1 MTPFL
6 KQVAVHYRAQGQVER
21 TCFIFPNQRAKSFFK
36 KWLCEDVAASGTGP
50 VVAPVMMTMN
60 DFFYRLAGAARTDR
74 IVLLLE
80 LFDRYCELND
90 KAESLDDFIFWGD
103 VLLSD
108 FDDVDKY
115 LVNASGLFANVSD
128 FKSIQDTY
136 SYLTEEQVAA
146 IKRFLAH
153 FRSEGGL
160 TVNLKSED
168 DKDVKVKFLRIWDIL
183 ARLYAGFNTGLKAKG
198 YRYEGQVYREVAER
212 AGREPVVD
220 LLSKK
225 VPECS
230 RFVFVGL
237 NALNECEKLLMSRMR
252 DAGVAEFCWDY
263 SGGMIRDEANKS
275 SMFLARNVVDF
286 PQAFRL
292 DPEGLPTPE
301 VNVLSVPSGIGM
313 TKQLPEILR
322 RLPQDIPGIET
333 AIVLPD
339 EGLLLP
345 VLNSIPGGIRDLNV
359 TMGYPMGA
367 SELWSLMND
376 IAALQMHLRCKD
388 GRWMF
393 YHRQVWSIFSN
404 AVFKSVLTE
413 EGRSIVEDIR
423 KGVKYYI
430 QQEELAGDPVM
441 ELIFKPVV
449 TDASGKD
456 PAAITAIQDY
466 QQELLSGIGARL
478 KSIPDMSVE
487 LDFAR
492 SCYLAI
498 DKLRLRELPVL
509 PATYFRL
516 LGQLV
521 SQISVPF
528 HGEPLKG
535 LQIMGPLE
543 TRALD
548 FENVVILSCNEGMF
562 PRRSVSSS
570 FIPPE
575 LRKGFGLPTYEF
587 QDAVWA
593 YYFYRMIQRAG
604 RVWMMFDSRTEGLKG
619 GEESRYIKQL
629 ELHFGLSVRRFVVK
643 APIECGPELEDIP
656 KTEEHLQLLRDGH
669 LSASALQ
676 NYLSCP
682 AKFYYAS
689 VERLKED
696 DEVSESLDAGS
707 IGNVFHKTME
717 LLYKGHDCIT
727 AEFLDGL
734 LADTDRIKA
743 VVDGQIK
750 EQLHTFE
757 IAGRNIIFEDVV
769 CSYVRQ
775 VLRRDRELLDSYGT
789 DRFRILGLEQPLKD
803 NIGGF
808 RFIGFADRLDS
819 FKEGEIRIVDY
830 KTGRVQD
837 DDFLIDEDN
846 AAGVVDKLF
855 GEDNAKRPKIAL
867 QLYLYDRFISS
878 DSRYKDL
885 AIVNSIYQTSRLF
898 VNEVENVA
906 LNEVFCGLMS
916 DRLEGLLAE
925 IRDLDRP
932 WKHTDDEK
940 TCEHCD
946 FKMICGR

>member
-6 KQVAVHYRAQGQVER
+6 KQVAAHYFAQGQVER
-21 TCFIFPNQRAKSFFK
+21 KCFIFPNQRAKSFFK
-36 KWLCEDVAASGTGP
+36 KWLCEEVAASGIGP
-50 VVAPVMMTMN
+50 VVAPVMLTMN
-60 DFFYRLAGAARTDR
+60 DFFYRLAGATGTDR

-136 SYLTEEQVAA
+136 SYLTDEQVAA

-153 FRSEGGL
+153 FRSDGGL
-160 TVNLKSED
+160 TVDLGSENE
-168 DKDVKVKFLRIWDIL
+168 KDVKVKFLRIWDIL
-183 ARLYAGFNTGLKAKG
+183 FKLYTNFNTSLREKG
-198 YRYEGQVYREVAER
+198 IRYEGQVYREVAEK
-212 AGREPVVD
+212 ASREPVVD
-220 LLSKK
+220 LLSEQ

-230 RFVFVGL
+230 KFVFVGL

-263 SGGMIRDEANKS
+263 SSSMIRDEANKS
-275 SMFLARNVVDF
+275 SMFLSRNIIDF
-286 PQAFRL
+286 PQASKL
-292 DPEGLPTPE
+292 DKEGLPTPE
-301 VNVLSVPSGIGM
+301 INVLSVPSGIGM
-313 TKQLPEILR
+313 AKQLPEILR
-322 RLPQDIPGIET
+322 RLPQPAPGLET

-345 VLNSIPGGIRDLNV
+345 VLNSIPESIKDLNV

-376 IAALQMHLRCKD
+376 VAALQMHLRCKD
-388 GRWMF
+388 GKWMF

-404 AVFKSVLTE
+404 AVFKSVITE
-413 EGRSIVEDIR
+413 EGKEVVDKAR

-430 QQEELAGDPVM
+430 SQEELAGDPVL
-441 ELIFKPVV
+441 ELIFKPAV
-449 TDASGKD
+449 TDTAAKD

-466 QQELLSGIGARL
+466 QQALLAGIGTRL
-478 KSIPDMSVE
+478 KSIPDMRVE
-487 LDFAR
+487 IDFAR
-492 SCYLAI
+492 ACYLAI
-498 DKLRLRELPVL
+498 DKLKLRPLPIL

-516 LGQLV
+516 LGQLI
-521 SQISVPF
+521 SQAAVPF

-548 FENVVILSCNEGMF
+548 FDNVVILSCNEGMF

-604 RVWMMFDSRTEGLKG
+604 SVWMLFDSRTEGLKG

-629 ELHFGLSVRRFVVK
+629 ELHFGLPVKRFVVK
-643 APIECGPELEDIP
+643 APIECGADPGDIK
-656 KTEEHLQLLRDGH
+656 KTEAHLRLIREGH
-669 LSASALQ
+669 LSASSLQ

-682 AKFYYAS
+682 AKFYYSS
-689 VERLKED
+689 VEKLKED
-696 DEVSESLDAGS
+696 DEVEESLDAGS
-707 IGNVFHKTME
+707 IGNVFHETME
-717 LLYKGHDCIT
+717 ILYKGKQYVT
-727 AEFLDGL
+727 AAYLDEL
-734 LADTDRIKA
+734 LADTDRIKSI
-743 VVDGQIK
+743 VDGQIK

-757 IAGRNIIFEDVV
+757 ITGRNIIFEDVV
-769 CSYVRQ
+769 CRYVQ
-775 VLRRDRELLDSYGT
+775 QALHRDKELLGSYGT
-789 DRFRILGLEQPLKD
+789 DRFRILGIEEHLGET
-803 NIGGF
+803 IGNFKFVG
-808 RFIGFADRLDS
+808 IADRIDS

-830 KTGRVQD
+830 KTGRVED
-837 DDFLIDEDN
+837 DDFLIDESN

-855 GEDNAKRPKIAL
+855 GPDNNKRPKIAL
-867 QLYLYDRFISS
+867 QLYLYDRFVS
-878 DSRYKDL
+878 KDRRFMNMD
-885 AIVNSIYQTSRLF
+885 IVNSIYQTSRLF

-906 LNEVFCGLMS
+906 LNDRFCELMS
-916 DRLEGLLAE
+916 DRLDGLLSE
-925 IRDLDRP
+925 IEDLERP
-932 WKHTDDEK
+932 WTRTGDTK
-940 TCEHCD
+940 TCEYCD

>member
-6 KQVAVHYRAQGQVER
+6 KQVAAHYCADGQVER
-21 TCFIFPNQRAKSFFK
+21 MCFVFPNQRAKSFFK
-36 KWLCEDVAASGTGP
+36 KWLCEEVAASGTGP
-50 VVAPVMMTMN
+50 VVAPVMLTMN

-136 SYLTEEQVAA
+136 SYLSDEQVAA

-153 FRSEGGL
+153 FRSDGGL
-160 TVNLKSED
+160 TVNLQSED
-168 DKDVKVKFLRIWDIL
+168 NKDVKVKFLRIWDIL
-183 ARLYAGFNTGLKAKG
+183 FRLYTNFNASLREKGF
-198 YRYEGQVYREVAER
+198 RYEGQVYREVAER

-220 LLSKK
+220 LLSEQL
-225 VPECS
+225 PECS
-230 RFVFVGL
+230 KFIFVGL
-237 NALNECEKLLMSRMR
+237 NALNECERLLMSRMR

-263 SGGMIRDEANKS
+263 SSDMIRNGANKS
-275 SMFLARNVVDF
+275 SMFLAGNVADF

-292 DPEGLPTPE
+292 DQQGLPTPE
-301 VNVLSVPSGIGM
+301 INVLSVPSGIGM
-313 TKQLPEILR
+313 AKQLPEILR
-322 RLPQDIPGIET
+322 RLPQPVPGLET

-345 VLNSIPGGIRDLNV
+345 VLNSIPENIRDLNV

-376 IAALQMHLRCKD
+376 IASLQMHLRRKD
-388 GRWMF
+388 GKWMF

-413 EGRSIVEDIR
+413 EGKDIVANAR

-430 QQEELAGDPVM
+430 PQDELAGDPVL
-441 ELIFKPVV
+441 ELIFKPAV
-449 TDASGKD
+449 TDAAAKD
-456 PAAITAIQDY
+456 PEAITAIQDY
-466 QQELLSGIGARL
+466 QQALLAGIGTRL
-478 KSIPDMSVE
+478 KSLPDMGVE

-492 SCYLAI
+492 ACYLAI
-498 DKLRLRELPVL
+498 DKLRLRPLPIL

-516 LGQLV
+516 LGQLIG
-521 SQISVPF
+521 QAAVPF

-548 FENVVILSCNEGMF
+548 FDNIIILSCNEGMF
-562 PRRSVSSS
+562 PRRSISSS

-604 RVWMMFDSRTEGLKG
+604 TVWMLFDSRTEGLKG

-629 ELHFGLSVRRFVVK
+629 ELHFGLPVRRLVVK
-643 APIECGPELEDIP
+643 APIECGADPGDIP
-656 KTEEHLQLLRDGH
+656 KTEEHLRLIREGH
-669 LSASALQ
+669 LSASSLQ

-682 AKFYYAS
+682 ARFYYSS
-689 VERLKED
+689 VEKLKED
-696 DEVSESLDAGS
+696 DEVAESLDAGS

-717 LLYKGHDCIT
+717 LLYKDHKYVT
-727 AEFLDGL
+727 AAYLDEL
-734 LADTDRIKA
+734 LANPDRIKE

-769 CSYVRQ
+769 CRYVEQ
-775 VLRRDRELLDSYGT
+775 VLRRDKELMDSYGT
-789 DRFRILGLEQPLKD
+789 DRFHILGIEKYLKET
-803 NIGGF
+803 IGGF
-808 RFIGFADRLDS
+808 KFIGIADRIDS
-819 FKEGEIRIVDY
+819 FKDGEIRIVDY
-830 KTGRVQD
+830 KTGRVDD
-837 DDFLIDEDN
+837 DDFLIDESN
-846 AAGVVDKLF
+846 AAGIVDKLF
-855 GEDNAKRPKIAL
+855 GPDNSKRPKIAL
-867 QLYLYDRFISS
+867 QIYLYDRFVSL
-878 DSRYKDL
+878 DREYKGKE
-885 AIVNSIYQTSRLF
+885 IVNSIYQTSRLF
-898 VNEVENVA
+898 VNKVENVA
-906 LNEVFCGLMS
+906 LNDRFCELMS
-916 DRLEGLLAE
+916 DRLDGLLSE
-925 IRDLDRP
+925 IEDLNRP
-932 WKHTDDEK
+932 WTRTGSPK
-940 TCEHCD
+940 TCEYCD